1 MSTVLQFD
9 DETSRRLE
17 AIYVTPDVVA
27 QRKKVLRALELR
39 PSERVLDIGTGPGFL
54 ASEMA
59 GAVGS
64 SGRICG
70 IDVSE
75 SMIAKSRGRCADQP
89 WVEFQLG
96 EATRLSF
103 PDGHFDA
110 VVSTQVYEFV
120 SDITTALAE
129 AYRVT
134 RPGGRLLVLDTD
146 WDSIVWHTTVRSL
159 MDRVLAAWEEHLIHP
174 HLPRTLSA
182 KLKQAGF
189 QLQHREVIP
198 LFNPEYDENTY
209 SYRAIG
215 VIAGFV
221 AGRQGITQKEAAG
234 WAESLHAVGAAGTYF
249 FSLNRYLF
257 LAVKPE
263 GHAAG

>member
-1 MSTVLQFD
+1 MSTGLQFD
-9 DETSRRLE
+9 EEASRRLE

-27 QRKKVLRALELR
+27 QRQEVLRALELR
-39 PSERVLDIGTGPGFL
+39 PGERVLDIGSGPGFL

-59 GAVGS
+59 VAVGP
-64 SGRICG
+64 SGRIQG

-75 SMIAKSRGRCADQP
+75 NMIAISRARCAGQP
-89 WVEFQLG
+89 WVEFQPG
-96 EATRLSF
+96 DATSLRF
-103 PDGHFDA
+103 PDRAFDA

-120 SDITTALAE
+120 SDVARALAE

-134 RPGGRLLVLDTD
+134 RPGGRVLILDTD
-146 WDSIVWHTTVRSL
+146 WDSIVWNATNQRV
-159 MDRVLAAWEEHLIHP
+159 MDRVLAAWEEHLVDP
-174 HLPRTLSA
+174 HLPRTLSQH
-182 KLKQAGF
+182 LKKAGF
-189 QLQHREVIP
+189 LLRRRGVIP
-198 LFNPEYDENTY
+198 LFNPEHDENTY
-209 SYRAIG
+209 SVRAIG

-221 AGRQGITQKEAAG
+221 AGRQGINQEEAAA
-234 WAESLHAVGAAGTYF
+234 WAADLHALGATGSYF